1 MGAIKYFSGILLV
14 VLAAKH
20 GEGTVA
26 NFLADRAQIRIQ
38 DWISSEGS
46 DWITMP
52 GFKTHAL
59 NSTEDG
65 YYTLASTGPQYLR
78 IDGISR
84 VGDAEMEPNVS
95 DYPLPINN
103 QNLTF
108 QLAIRNLT
116 VNYAHMKFADYQ
128 GLQQITAQVTTDALK
143 VNLTISITGSGPK
156 CVASVD
162 DATVEYEGRKEITQR
177 SYYPQYYQ
185 VLDEAITS
193 NFEENIKQALE
204 VLMYA
209 AAVSEFDNYDIC
221 QDNTISH
228 ATYLQLKNLGTKN
241 LSHN

>member
-1 MGAIKYFSGILLV
+1 MDPRDFMLLNGKNWRIEDINSKYRNSESFVTSGRMIEHSLKRLPY
-14 VLAAKH
+14 
-20 GEGTVA
+20 
-26 NFLADRAQIRIQ
+26 R
-38 DWISSEGS
+38 
-46 DWITMP
+46 
-52 GFKTHAL
+52 
-59 NSTEDG
+59 
-65 YYTLASTGPQYLR
+65 
-78 IDGISR
+78 R

-193 NFEENIKQALE
+193 NFEENVKQALE